1 MKSVKSAKSMKSV
14 TSKKSIN
21 NDIVFQPTDS
31 MKEIL
36 GEVNEAHHQPSESK
50 VLPRDGESLQT
61 LF

>member
-1 MKSVKSAKSMKSV
+1 MKSVKSAKSVKSV

-21 NDIVFQPTDS
+21 IDMVCQPTDS

-36 GEVNEAHHQPSESK
+36 GEVNEAHQPSESK